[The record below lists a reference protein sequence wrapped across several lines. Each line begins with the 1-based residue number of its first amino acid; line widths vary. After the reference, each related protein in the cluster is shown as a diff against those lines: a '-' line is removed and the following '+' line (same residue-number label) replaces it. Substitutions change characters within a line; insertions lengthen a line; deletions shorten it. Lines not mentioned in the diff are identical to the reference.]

1 MYRQLFKT
9 FNHQDREPPRL
20 DVITRW
26 NSTYIMIKESLAAK
40 NIIELVMHNDEF
52 KTDFENV
59 FVTPEDFCQLP
70 AVAEFLAT
78 PAKISTF
85 LGGDVGYC
93 TISRAI
99 AANKLLMDHCQ
110 KFLSHEN
117 KLITE
122 AAKKIMEQKADYGA
136 FIHSTPA
143 KIAQFVD
150 PRSRPAMDSLDFTL
164 LKSQINNLLDD
175 YSNIPGSQEQ
185 VGDVT
190 EEAPAKDNDELMWLA
205 AYPGGTQAPALG
217 EVERFVISA
226 VADLKCDIIEW
237 WASRQADFPNLSRLA
252 LDYLAIPAS
261 SVPAERANSAAGRAF
276 NDRARLH
283 SSTFRAGICSKS
295 WIVFLRGK
303 KSSNSFGYSPSIPS
317 N

>member
-9 FNHQDREPPRL
+9 FNHQEREPPRL

-59 FVTPEDFCQLP
+59 FVTPEDFCQLQ

-122 AAKKIMEQKADYGA
+122 AAKKIMEQNAMA
-136 FIHSTPA
+136 LLFIPP
-143 KIAQFVD
+143 Q
-150 PRSRPAMDSLDFTL
+150 PRS
-164 LKSQINNLLDD
+164 
-175 YSNIPGSQEQ
+175 
-185 VGDVT
+185 
-190 EEAPAKDNDELMWLA
+190 
-205 AYPGGTQAPALG
+205 
-217 EVERFVISA
+217 
-226 VADLKCDIIEW
+226 
-237 WASRQADFPNLSRLA
+237 
-252 LDYLAIPAS
+252 
-261 SVPAERANSAAGRAF
+261 
-276 NDRARLH
+276 H
-283 SSTFRAGICSKS
+283 SSLIPEVALQ
-295 WIVFLRGK
+295 WIL
-303 KSSNSFGYSPSIPS
+303 
-317 N
+317 